1 MGRFIIGLLAG
12 AAAAYGGVTY
22 YGNKD
27 HQGLSLSD
35 YQAVH
40 SYLYHHK
47 LEKLLKQSV
56 MNGYM
61 QFNRAFLDFGLKT
74 KLEGFSFYGTYFFQ
88 EEILTNSIRRSRCV
102 FSPREQLCGHPDIQH
117 GGATATII
125 DQNSGMLAMLFSKEL
140 CATAELE
147 VKYKKPVKRGTVYV
161 WEG

>member
-1 MGRFIIGLLAG
+1 MRRFLLGSLLG
-12 AAAAYGGVTY
+12 AGVTY
-22 YGNKD
+22 AGMSYYSDKD
-27 HQGLSLSD
+27 HQGLSLAES
-35 YQAVH
+35 QEVH

-61 QFNRAFLDFGLKT
+61 QFNKAFLDYGLRT

-88 EEILTNSIRRSRCV
+88 HEMQQNKITQSRCI
-102 FSPREQLCGHPDIQH
+102 FSPKEQLCGHPDIQH

-140 CATAELE
+140 CATA
-147 VKYKKPVKRGTVYV
+147 
-161 WEG
+161 